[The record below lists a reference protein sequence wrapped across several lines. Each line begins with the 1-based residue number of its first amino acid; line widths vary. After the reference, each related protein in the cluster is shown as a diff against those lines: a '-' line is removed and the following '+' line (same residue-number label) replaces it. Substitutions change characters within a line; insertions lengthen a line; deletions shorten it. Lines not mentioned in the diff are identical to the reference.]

1 MQTME
6 NVSKASSEYK
16 VVVENLTKYFGKL
29 HVLDNISFKVKRGEF
44 ICVVGPTGCG
54 KTTFLNLL
62 TRIYQP
68 TMGDLY
74 IDGESANPKKHNIA
88 FVFQE
93 PSAIPWM
100 TVEKNLRFGMEIK
113 KLPKAE
119 IDERVEKIIK
129 LVGLQQFRDLYPHQ
143 LSVSSE
149 QRIIIGRSFAMNP
162 DLLLM
167 DEPYGQMDVKL
178 RFYLED
184 EVIRLWKELGATV
197 VFITHNIEEAVYV
210 AQRILIMSNKPATIK
225 EEVVVDLPHP
235 RDVTDPRFIEIRK
248 YVTDKIKWW

>member
-1 MQTME
+1 ME
-6 NVSKASSEYK
+6 SEYK
-16 VVVENLTKYFGKL
+16 VEVDNLTKYFGHL
-29 HVLDNISFKVKRGEF
+29 HVLDNISFKVKKGEF

-68 TMGDLY
+68 TRGDLY
-74 IDGESANPKKHNIA
+74 IDGQSANPKKHNIA

-113 KLPKAE
+113 KLPSAV
-119 IDERVEKIIK
+119 IDERVERIIK
-129 LVGLQQFRDLYPHQ
+129 LLGLQQFRDLYPHQ

-149 QRIIIGRSFAMNP
+149 QRIIIGRAFAMNP

-184 EVIRLWKELGATV
+184 EVIRLWQELGSTV

-210 AQRILIMSNKPATIK
+210 SQRILIMSNKPATIK
-225 EEVVVDLPHP
+225 EEVIVDLPRP

-248 YVTDKIKWW
+248 YVTEQIKWW